1 MHNDTGMPFDYDH
14 AGVPYES
21 NVTLECQMITIMQ
34 ARASIFLVVC
44 HTIIATRKCH
54 TIIGTRECGMSLMP
68 PERRMSMMT
77 RERRMSIM
85 TRECHMSIM
94 TRECHMITIMQARAS
109 IFSVVCR
116 QIPIR
121 RGKKEQDDK

>member
-1 MHNDTGMPFDYDH
+1 MPFDYDH

-68 PERRMSMMT
+68 RERRISIMPP
-77 RERRMSIM
+77 ERRMSIM
-85 TRECHMSIM
+85 TRECHM
-94 TRECHMITIMQARAS
+94 ITMMQARAS
-109 IFSVVCR
+109 IFPVVCR

-121 RGKKEQDDK
+121 RGKKRAG